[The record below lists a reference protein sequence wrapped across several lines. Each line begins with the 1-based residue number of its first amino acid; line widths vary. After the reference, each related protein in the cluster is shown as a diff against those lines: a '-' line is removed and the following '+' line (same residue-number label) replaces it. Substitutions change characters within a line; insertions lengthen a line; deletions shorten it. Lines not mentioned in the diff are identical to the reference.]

1 LLSNWDF
8 AQAQTKSIGK
18 CVENTVTNALTQELE
33 SPLYNLY
40 RLRANIVGGK
50 RANDVFDLDWLTHL
64 VTSNGDIDQLIGNL
78 PREVRHDIGLA
89 ILSKSTQFAASD
101 RPRSILTNSDS
112 TWLGTF
118 GGVHDKPGYHTFES
132 VMFDRK
138 TSEFIPY
145 EIEPKVGGGL
155 KITQKPERC
164 SSCHGNPFRPIWAP
178 YPSWERL
185 LGGVHGGPY
194 QTSHIAIEM
203 VARENDLYEKFKTG
217 EATQGRYRHLILPPD
232 IKALHDNNSAISGN
246 LVILKAIQLRKKLDE
261 YAQSNPQWAKIG
273 MRVIRNIA
281 EDPKDS
287 PLELL
292 PLLDEEARAL
302 YKREFDKI
310 LSDTRLKIESQRA
323 RRINEHRAALGL
335 PKLEKSQALS
345 AETGIADS
353 DFGISP
359 TYSAEKNRKNFE
371 TAVVK
376 FSNLRFFVE
385 NLMHDSLSNWG
396 MSLDPRDIPM
406 LAGPITSGWKYI
418 LHPTGL

>member
-1 LLSNWDF
+1 
-8 AQAQTKSIGK
+8 
-18 CVENTVTNALTQELE
+18 
-33 SPLYNLY
+33 
-40 RLRANIVGGK
+40 
-50 RANDVFDLDWLTHL
+50 
-64 VTSNGDIDQLIGNL
+64 
-78 PREVRHDIGLA
+78 
-89 ILSKSTQFAASD
+89 
-101 RPRSILTNSDS
+101 
-112 TWLGTF
+112 
-118 GGVHDKPGYHTFES
+118 
-132 VMFDRK
+132 
-138 TSEFIPY
+138 
-145 EIEPKVGGGL
+145 
-155 KITQKPERC
+155 
-164 SSCHGNPFRPIWAP
+164 
-178 YPSWERL
+178 